1 MSPTSQHDSN
11 LINIFPDLHLLLW
24 HQQNT
29 PISNCRTAL
38 EHSPRHTVTRNED
51 STSFISRGCST
62 VWNKRLLL
70 VSSSSSGREH
80 PELSSLLLLQ
90 VLIRAVQRIVTTAPR
105 RLILPSL
112 FLDPH
117 ILCHY
122 SQQQPHSHH
131 LLPPSTSPPLQ
142 RTAAAG
148 SVPALEIKLPSSKAS
163 AYNNIKHGKCGN
175 ISPNAVAAHPDA
187 PPQP

>member
-70 VSSSSSGREH
+70 VSSSSSGRAH

-131 LLPPSTSPPLQ
+131 LLPPIHISTTS
-142 RTAAAG
+142 
-148 SVPALEIKLPSSKAS
+148 ED
-163 AYNNIKHGKCGN
+163 CGCWFCPCTRN
-175 ISPNAVAAHPDA
+175 
-187 PPQP
+187 